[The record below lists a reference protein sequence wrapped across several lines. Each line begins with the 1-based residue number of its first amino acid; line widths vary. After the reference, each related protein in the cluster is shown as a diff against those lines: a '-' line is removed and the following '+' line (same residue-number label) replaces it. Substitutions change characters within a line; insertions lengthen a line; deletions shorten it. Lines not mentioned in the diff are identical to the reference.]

1 MTAAAPRPSHPQC
14 CALLLQHHCFD
25 DQPPAHSYRRCARQL
40 PPAAAMHYANGAR
53 GRGFCNFSTCF
64 TSGKMAAYEL
74 SPALLYLHFLVWSR
88 SRGAGDINILR
99 NTFKGNTC
107 SPGVA
112 ASCLPAASC
121 ACWLAEWGASRCPPS
136 HVFTSPVHAGGGGQ
150 GQSC

>member
-1 MTAAAPRPSHPQC
+1 MQNTGLKALYFVIQPWRKAAPECFLKELSPSLCDLTAVTHLPVCWMTAAVPRPSQPQC

-99 NTFKGNTC
+99 NTF
-107 SPGVA
+107 
-112 ASCLPAASC
+112 
-121 ACWLAEWGASRCPPS
+121 
-136 HVFTSPVHAGGGGQ
+136 
-150 GQSC
+150 